1 MGPSLVSNS
10 LDGKE
15 KVLLRGNQ
23 PTIIN
28 SGEYTNE
35 FLMKEGERSGGS
47 LGAGVSQFR
56 SLGLLHPGVLDSLCL
71 IGHEALSLDLRRKTL
86 KNKQEKR
93 SVIYNPMSV
102 VSINTIGYN
111 ETTQ

>member
-71 IGHEALSLDLRRKTL
+71 IGHEALSLD
-86 KNKQEKR
+86 
-93 SVIYNPMSV
+93 
-102 VSINTIGYN
+102 
-111 ETTQ
+111 

>member
-1 MGPSLVSNS
+1 MGPPLVSTP
-10 LDGKE
+10 LEGKE
-15 KVLLRGNQ
+15 KALLRGNQ

-47 LGAGVSQFR
+47 LGSGVSQFR

-71 IGHEALSLDLRRKTL
+71 IGNDCFLSIGKTQDAQKQTGEKISNIQSHECRFHKYDR
-86 KNKQEKR
+86 
-93 SVIYNPMSV
+93 I
-102 VSINTIGYN
+102 
-111 ETTQ
+111 